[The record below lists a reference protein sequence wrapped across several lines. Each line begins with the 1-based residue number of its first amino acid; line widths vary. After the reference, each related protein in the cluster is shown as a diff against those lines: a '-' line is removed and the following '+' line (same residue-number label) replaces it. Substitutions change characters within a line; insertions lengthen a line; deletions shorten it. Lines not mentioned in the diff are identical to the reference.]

1 MKVEMPDSAKEES
14 KPKRGKRTAPKTA
27 AKTSAPKAKR
37 QTAPKIPGD
46 KLKRAINLLSLAP
59 AEQGNSSSMYVG
71 MQSADGCLKLSL
83 SSIISVE
90 VKVDCDLKI
99 PENRAVDRR
108 LLFPFVLQGG
118 DTGYT
123 LKITDE
129 NLVIQQGRRKASI
142 LTTPAEWGYGDW
154 ESAAADS
161 RRVSLPDAVADILR
175 AGKLCASTDS
185 AVPKLNVIHAEYN
198 DVASGP
204 LTAMACNDLVLGFAE
219 IGAPQDG
226 GEAKAEEKPK
236 KAKKT
241 KKPKKAKKASSNLL
255 KLLFPIGVVDSL
267 IKEKVGEILVS
278 GQVMGFETE
287 EARVWAQSPE
297 EAWSVFPKEQMEG
310 LLASAGDAAT
320 VLACASKDLSEICS
334 GFAKYL
340 GNVPSAEWDLE
351 IRIENKKARV
361 RAVTSAGEF
370 SDDLKAEADADAMV
384 TVNLALMS
392 PIVDFFADHEERVQI
407 AATDALCVLSAGNYR
422 FLLSR
427 KAS

>member
-1 MKVEMPDSAKEES
+1 MAGV
-14 KPKRGKRTAPKTA
+14 
-27 AKTSAPKAKR
+27 
-37 QTAPKIPGD
+37 
-46 KLKRAINLLSLAP
+46 
-59 AEQGNSSSMYVG
+59 
-71 MQSADGCLKLSL
+71 KLSL

-108 LLFPFVLQGG
+108 LLFPFIRAGS
-118 DTGYT
+118 DAGYT

-161 RRVSLPDAVADILR
+161 RRVSLPDAVANILQ

-185 AVPKLNVIHAEYN
+185 AVPKLNVIHGEYN

-204 LTAMACNDLVLGFAE
+204 LTALACNDLVLGFAE
-219 IGAPQDG
+219 IAAPSGG

-236 KAKKT
+236 KGKGKGKKQ
-241 KKPKKAKKASSNLL
+241 SSNLL
-255 KLLFPIGVVDSL
+255 KILFPIGVVDSL
-267 IKEKVGEILVS
+267 IKEKVGEILIS

-297 EAWSVFPKEQMEG
+297 EAWSEFPKDQMEK
-310 LLASAGDAAT
+310 LLVAAGDAT
-320 VLACASKDLSEICS
+320 PVLGCASKDLSEICS

-351 IRIENKKARV
+351 IRIEKKKARV
-361 RAVTSAGEF
+361 RAVTSVGEF
-370 SDDLKAEADADAMV
+370 SDDLKAEADEDAMV

-407 AATDALCVLSAGNYR
+407 AATDAFCVLSAGNYK